1 MPLQEQSL
9 KHKVKIPAVHLYMKL
24 GIMPKCQLHKPTGPG
39 HSSATSTWHMQGAG
53 SQSVQEMSMGE
64 SAMV

>member
-24 GIMPKCQLHKPTGPG
+24 GIMPKCQLYTQADWARPLFGDKHVAHARGR
-39 HSSATSTWHMQGAG
+39 
-53 SQSVQEMSMGE
+53 
-64 SAMV
+64 